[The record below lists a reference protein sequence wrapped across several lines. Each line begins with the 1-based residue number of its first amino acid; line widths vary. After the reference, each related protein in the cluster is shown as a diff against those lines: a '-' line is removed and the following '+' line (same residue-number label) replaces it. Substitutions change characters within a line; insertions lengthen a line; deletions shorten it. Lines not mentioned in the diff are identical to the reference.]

1 VELAMMDASLP
12 TPGFQGF
19 SVVTFESRRATDMAR
34 LIEHYGGLPVLA
46 PAVREVPLQ
55 ENPAAFVFADALL
68 AGEVDVVIF
77 LTGVGVR
84 TLLDVLDE
92 RYAVA
97 ELRDA
102 LARITVVVR
111 GPKPAAV
118 LRELDVPIAIRVPE
132 PNTWRDLLRELDQH
146 AVDVPVR
153 GRNVAVQEYG
163 LSNPELLTGLEERG
177 ARIMRVPVYRW
188 DLPQDTMPLR
198 QAIQAIIAG
207 RVQVALFTSA
217 IQVTHLLQVAAQYGW
232 EEALRHAFTTLVTVS
247 VGPTTTEALLAHN
260 LPVDLQPPHPKM
272 GPLVKAAAEGSSVV
286 WQRKHQ
292 SNSSSTHPLES

>member
-1 VELAMMDASLP
+1 MDASQP

-19 SVVTFESRRATDMAR
+19 SVATFESRRAADMAR

-55 ENPAAFVFADALL
+55 ENPAAFEFADALL

-84 TLLDVLDE
+84 TLLEVLDE
-92 RYAVA
+92 RYAA
-97 ELRDA
+97 SQLCDA
-102 LARITVVVR
+102 LGRIPVVVR

-132 PNTWRDLLRELDQH
+132 PNTWRELLWELDQH
-146 AVDVPVR
+146 AVDIPLQ

-163 LSNPELLTGLEERG
+163 LSNPELLGGLEARG
-177 ARIMRVPVYRW
+177 ARVMRVPVYRW
-188 DLPQDTMPLR
+188 ALPQDTLPLR
-198 QAIQAIIAG
+198 QAIQAIMAG
-207 RVQVALFTSA
+207 KVQVALFTSA
-217 IQVTHLLQVAAQYGW
+217 IQVTHLLQVATQYGW
-232 EEALRHAFTTLVTVS
+232 EEALRHAMATMVTVS

-272 GPLVKAAAEGSSVV
+272 GPLVKAAAEASRAM
-286 WQRKHQ
+286 WQQKQPSR
-292 SNSSSTHPLES
+292 SPLTHPLGS